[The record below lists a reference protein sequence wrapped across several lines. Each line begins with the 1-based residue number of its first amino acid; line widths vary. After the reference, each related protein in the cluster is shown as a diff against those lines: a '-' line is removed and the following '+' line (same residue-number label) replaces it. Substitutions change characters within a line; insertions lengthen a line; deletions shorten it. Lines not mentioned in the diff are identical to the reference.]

1 MFDVFE
7 FCVPSVGSRYNK
19 NLNDITFIN
28 TNAYSEYVIFDELNG
43 KMWLNSFNS
52 VGFLYNFRTRAECIV
67 FTVYTRKLLKQRM
80 YSIVMYQEVIICCFV
95 GHDIQL

>member
-1 MFDVFE
+1 MFDTVE

-28 TNAYSEYVIFDELNG
+28 TNAYCEYIIFDELNG

-52 VGFLYNFRTRAECIV
+52 VGF
-67 FTVYTRKLLKQRM
+67 
-80 YSIVMYQEVIICCFV
+80 
-95 GHDIQL
+95 